1 MHFLNLAATL
11 ENIYFS
17 IFPSHSGSF
26 LKVLNWGFYWS
37 TQNST
42 IVLSWDQNH
51 QLSSAH
57 RWQANIFW
65 WEIFSCFSVPL
76 WLLSRFLRFL
86 FHAKNFRARCF
97 RFPWYVG
104 KNVVCHIILEENQD
118 PIFKRLSTSFEFGS
132 NEKSMRNNCKMSI
145 YNSTS

>member
-1 MHFLNLAATL
+1 MLLQRWRTF
-11 ENIYFS
+11 
-17 IFPSHSGSF
+17 IFQSSHSGSF
-26 LKVLNWGFYWS
+26 FKSLEFEVFIEVHTTL
-37 TQNST
+37 
-42 IVLSWDQNH
+42 
-51 QLSSAH
+51 QLFCLETKIINCQVH
-57 RWQANIFW
+57 TVDKPTFFG
-65 WEIFSCFSVPL
+65 EKFFSCFRVPL

-132 NEKSMRNNCKMSI
+132 NEKSMRNNSEMSI
-145 YNSTS
+145 YNLTS